1 MTVHADRSRFPE
13 EKGKVGHGP
22 VLVNGHRKIE
32 GPLLENLT
40 LCRSWN
46 GCTWQLQ
53 RHEESPKI
61 PNGEIGLS
69 QTFPIPSKPREST
82 SIYAN
87 FRRDSPGTKSRES
100 PVSLGS
106 GTSSERNRIA
116 RSYDDD
122 SVTTASSNFDS
133 TDQEEEYVTLDRSY
147 VFPRSFRTP
156 THHSSMI
163 DLQHN
168 SLYSPKISNEDLA
181 NQNSRTLSGRVTT
194 KFRPPFTRSVSVN
207 SKVQHIHETDLDAV
221 DINGKPI
228 SWTKRSLKKIYE
240 NIGDSLKPKL
250 TTPTT
255 TSPKTDKS
263 DPVFLNDDRMS
274 IHSEYV
280 GIRRDQNDAVNTGN
294 ANSGNS
300 KQRKRS
306 KSLGELQLFGENN
319 ENELDSDENVY
330 DSDED
335 GDDFGFKSYPFV
347 HSSAM
352 HKGKPPSS
360 HHRILP
366 KRWRS
371 KPRSTSGSCLW
382 SPEVGR
388 LDIAV
393 TGAFSDV

>member
-1 MTVHADRSRFPE
+1 MFNMTVHTDRSRFPQNKE
-13 EKGKVGHGP
+13 REHGP
-22 VLVNGHRKIE
+22 MLVNGHRKIE

-40 LCRSWN
+40 LCKSWN

-53 RHEESPKI
+53 RAPESRESPRI

-69 QTFPIPSKPREST
+69 QTLPIPAKSREST

-87 FRRDSPGTKSRES
+87 IRRDSPSTRSQSRES

-106 GTSSERNRIA
+106 GTSSDKNRIA

-122 SVTTASSNFDS
+122 SITTASSNFDS

-147 VFPRSFRTP
+147 IFPRSFRVP
-156 THHSSMI
+156 THHTSMI

-168 SLYSPKISNEDLA
+168 SLYSPKISNEELA
-181 NQNSRTLSGRVTT
+181 NQNGRTVPNKHS
-194 KFRPPFTRSVSVN
+194 KFRAPFTRSVSVN
-207 SKVQHIHETDLDAV
+207 GKVHIHETDLDSV
-221 DINGKPI
+221 DEKGRPI

-240 NIGDSLKPKL
+240 NINDTLKPKVSS
-250 TTPTT
+250 PTIQ
-255 TSPKTDKS
+255 KTDNF
-263 DPVFLNDDRMS
+263 DPVFLNYDKIS

-280 GIRRDQNDAVNTGN
+280 GIRQGTNAVENQETSD
-294 ANSGNS
+294 SGKQ

-319 ENELDSDENVY
+319 ENELDSDE
-330 DSDED
+330 D
-335 GDDFGFKSYPFV
+335 GDDFGFKSFPFD
-347 HSSAM
+347 HSLAAM
-352 HKGKPPSS
+352 HKTKGSSS

-371 KPRSTSGSCLW
+371 KPRTSAASCLW
-382 SPEVGR
+382 SPEV
-388 LDIAV
+388 
-393 TGAFSDV
+393 SQP

>member
-1 MTVHADRSRFPE
+1 MTVHTDRSRFPQE
-13 EKGKVGHGP
+13 EGKVGHGP

-32 GPLLENLT
+32 GPLLQNLT

-53 RHEESPKI
+53 QHAESPRI

-69 QTFPIPSKPREST
+69 QTLPIPSKTRDNT
-82 SIYAN
+82 SVYAN
-87 FRRDSPGTKSRES
+87 VRRDSPGTKSRES

-106 GTSSERNRIA
+106 GTSSERNRFA

-147 VFPRSFRTP
+147 IFPRSFRTP

-168 SLYSPKISNEDLA
+168 SLYSPKISNEELA
-181 NQNSRTLSGRVTT
+181 SQNSRTLSGRHT

-207 SKVQHIHETDLDAV
+207 SKVNIPDTDLDAV
-221 DINGKPI
+221 DENGKPI

-240 NIGDSLKPKL
+240 NIGESLKPKL
-250 TTPTT
+250 TTPI
-255 TSPKTDKS
+255 SPKTDQF
-263 DPVFLNDDRMS
+263 DPVFLNDDKMS
-274 IHSEYV
+274 IQSEYV
-280 GIRRDQNDAVNTGN
+280 GIRKDENN
-294 ANSGNS
+294 ANNNKNTDRLDSGNQ

-306 KSLGELQLFGENN
+306 KSLGEVQLFGEEN
-319 ENELDSDENVY
+319 ENELDSDQ
-330 DSDED
+330 D

-352 HKGKPPSS
+352 HKAKAPSS

-371 KPRSTSGSCLW
+371 KPRSSSGSCLW
-382 SPEVGR
+382 SPEVGEIV
-388 LDIAV
+388 DY
-393 TGAFSDV
+393 FNS

>member
-1 MTVHADRSRFPE
+1 MFNMTVHSDRSRFPQ
-13 EKGKVGHGP
+13 EKDKAGHGP
-22 VLVNGHRKIE
+22 MLVNGHRKIE
-32 GPLLENLT
+32 GPVLENLT
-40 LCRSWN
+40 LCKSWN

-53 RHEESPKI
+53 RAPESTRI

-69 QTFPIPSKPREST
+69 QTLPIPTKNREST

-87 FRRDSPGTKSRES
+87 VRKESPLAKSRES

-106 GTSSERNRIA
+106 GTSSERNRFA

-122 SVTTASSNFDS
+122 SITTASSNFDS

-147 VFPRSFRTP
+147 IFPRSFRTP
-156 THHSSMI
+156 THHTSMI

-168 SLYSPKISNEDLA
+168 SLYSPKVSNEDLA
-181 NQNSRTLSGRVTT
+181 NQNGRTLPNKHA

-207 SKVQHIHETDLDAV
+207 GKVHVHETDLDSV
-221 DINGKPI
+221 DEKGRPI

-240 NIGDSLKPKL
+240 NIGDSLKPKI
-250 TTPTT
+250 TSP
-255 TSPKTDKS
+255 TSPKTDNF
-263 DPVFLNDDRMS
+263 DPVFLAYDKVS
-274 IHSEYV
+274 IQSDYV
-280 GIRRDQNDAVNTGN
+280 GIRKEQTDVKNQENLD
-294 ANSGNS
+294 SG
-300 KQRKRS
+300 KQRQRKRS

-319 ENELDSDENVY
+319 ENELDSDE
-330 DSDED
+330 D

-352 HKGKPPSS
+352 HKAKAPSP

-371 KPRSTSGSCLW
+371 KPRSSTGSCLW
-382 SPEVGR
+382 SPEV
-388 LDIAV
+388 
-393 TGAFSDV
+393 SHP

>member
-1 MTVHADRSRFPE
+1 MFNMTVHSDRSRFPQ
-13 EKGKVGHGP
+13 EKDKAGHGP
-22 VLVNGHRKIE
+22 MLVNGHRKIE
-32 GPLLENLT
+32 GPVLENLT
-40 LCRSWN
+40 LCKSWN

-53 RHEESPKI
+53 RAPESTRI

-69 QTFPIPSKPREST
+69 QTLPIPTKNREST

-87 FRRDSPGTKSRES
+87 VRKESPLAKSRES

-106 GTSSERNRIA
+106 GTSSERNRFA

-122 SVTTASSNFDS
+122 SITTASSNFDS

-147 VFPRSFRTP
+147 IFPRSFRTP
-156 THHSSMI
+156 THHTSMI

-181 NQNSRTLSGRVTT
+181 NQNGRTLPNKHT

-207 SKVQHIHETDLDAV
+207 GKVHVHETDLDSV
-221 DINGKPI
+221 DEKGRPI

-240 NIGDSLKPKL
+240 NIGDSLKPKI
-250 TTPTT
+250 TSP
-255 TSPKTDKS
+255 TSPKTDNF
-263 DPVFLNDDRMS
+263 DPVFLAYDKVS
-274 IHSEYV
+274 IQSDYV
-280 GIRRDQNDAVNTGN
+280 GIRKEQTDVKNQENLD
-294 ANSGNS
+294 SG
-300 KQRKRS
+300 KQRQRKRS

-319 ENELDSDENVY
+319 ENELDSDE
-330 DSDED
+330 D

-352 HKGKPPSS
+352 HKAKAPSP

-371 KPRSTSGSCLW
+371 KPRSSTGSCLW
-382 SPEVGR
+382 SPEVSH
-388 LDIAV
+388 A
-393 TGAFSDV
+393 

>member
-1 MTVHADRSRFPE
+1 MFNMTVHSDRSRFPQ
-13 EKGKVGHGP
+13 GKDKVDHGP
-22 VLVNGHRKIE
+22 VLMNGHRKIE

-40 LCRSWN
+40 LCKSWN

-53 RHEESPKI
+53 RAPESPKI

-69 QTFPIPSKPREST
+69 QTLPIPARNRDST

-87 FRRDSPGTKSRES
+87 IRRDSPATRSQSRES

-122 SVTTASSNFDS
+122 SITTASSNLDS

-147 VFPRSFRTP
+147 IFPRSFRTP
-156 THHSSMI
+156 THHTSMI

-168 SLYSPKISNEDLA
+168 SLYSPKISNEELA
-181 NQNSRTLSGRVTT
+181 YQNCRTQPNKVL
-194 KFRPPFTRSVSVN
+194 KLRPAFTRSVSVN
-207 SKVQHIHETDLDAV
+207 GKVHMHETDLDAV
-221 DINGKPI
+221 DENGRPI

-240 NIGDSLKPKL
+240 NIGESLKPKL
-250 TTPTT
+250 TSPTN
-255 TSPKTDKS
+255 SKNDQS
-263 DPVFLNDDRMS
+263 DQVFLNDDKVS
-274 IHSEYV
+274 VQSEYI
-280 GIRRDQNDAVNTGN
+280 GIRKDQNKVAVDGDSD
-294 ANSGNS
+294 SGKQ

-319 ENELDSDENVY
+319 ENELDSDE
-330 DSDED
+330 D
-335 GDDFGFKSYPFV
+335 GDDFGFKSYPFDR
-347 HSSAM
+347 SLAAM
-352 HKGKPPSS
+352 HKAKAPSS

-371 KPRSTSGSCLW
+371 KPRNSAATCLW
-382 SPEVGR
+382 SPEVSQAWKTWSD
-388 LDIAV
+388 LV
-393 TGAFSDV
+393 TFLLPV